1 MVFEVLSGCERAIKK
16 FKPIILVEEA
26 TPGLKKMF
34 DETLPWLKEIYYPIP
49 ANLRLGN
56 FLLVRKEEYVART
69 KHLSWRGL
77 IGNTANSFMAYDV
90 ELHNMHFFKYRGLK
104 GYAVERQFSQ
114 FFKNSCF
121 C

>member
-1 MVFEVLSGCERAIKK
+1 MSNGSTSDAHG
-16 FKPIILVEEA
+16 A
-26 TPGLKKMF
+26 
-34 DETLPWLKEIYYPIP
+34 D
-49 ANLRLGN
+49 
-56 FLLVRKEEYVART
+56 VAREDVV
-69 KHLSWRGL
+69 HAALVAGVLLR
-77 IGNTANSFMAYDV
+77 AAV